1 MPNPPYLGT
10 HVLKDSDIQNRA
22 IIQSPPESDSRDID
36 QCRKYM
42 GQYPLQNTKEG
53 DLQDSGCLIYKRL
66 LFQMRMDGL
75 ELIVIPPLWIRRVSV
90 SFGMIYADWLL
101 QLIMFWNRSF
111 QSKGLIT
118 QSVMTSLDYGNSWE
132 CSD

>member
-1 MPNPPYLGT
+1 
-10 HVLKDSDIQNRA
+10 
-22 IIQSPPESDSRDID
+22 
-36 QCRKYM
+36 M

-53 DLQDSGCLIYKRL
+53 DLQDSGCLICKRL

-75 ELIVIPPLWIRRVSV
+75 KLIVIPPLWIRRVSV
-90 SFGMIYADWLL
+90 SFAMIYADWLL